1 MDSIDSCV
9 PCYNCNSMGRYE
21 LIPDNYNEALNN
33 KCCDD
38 RREHNIAESLEQKF
52 PLLCKGKFSMNEE
65 KFFDMLL
72 SNIPREYQEIYF
84 FDMFGDQIEQQ
95 AIDNGVNECEARMDL
110 D

>member
-1 MDSIDSCV
+1 MESEKMPSIDMKDCDDVGHHS
-9 PCYNCNSMGRYE
+9 
-21 LIPDNYNEALNN
+21 N

-38 RREHNIAESLEQKF
+38 RQEHNIAESMEAKF

-72 SNIPREYQEIYF
+72 SNIPQEYQEIYF

-95 AIDNGVNECEARMDL
+95 AIDNGVNECESRMDL

>member
-1 MDSIDSCV
+1 
-9 PCYNCNSMGRYE
+9 
-21 LIPDNYNEALNN
+21 
-33 KCCDD
+33 
-38 RREHNIAESLEQKF
+38 
-52 PLLCKGKFSMNEE
+52 
-65 KFFDMLL
+65 MLL